1 MCPYLFQNYHYRINL
16 LCFYAEY
23 LQVSPKGY
31 PPRVKN
37 RRKPKSRREYR
48 LSGSSLSLKKPFTFI
63 AKQIY
68 FLTGNRYIISVYRF
82 HQVILWLKPN
92 TPLFFKESFYD
103 CPLRYQLE
111 PLQYPHYWHY
121 SAAGQASSLHR
132 EFRHWSTNNKTR
144 PTKVISTHP
153 NRPVLFPFNYNLKNT
168 LMSCLHL
175 VQPLQFF
182 LFHAK
187 RVFRTRERTFLHFFI
202 KSIQRVYHL
211 LI

>member
-1 MCPYLFQNYHYRINL
+1 MTTPTIITRLWDLFLVDNYNTPTHINQLIAPKSKTTLLCKEENGKFLMCPYLFQNYHYRINL

-111 PLQYPHYWHY
+111 PLQHLHYWHY

-132 EFRHWSTNNKTR
+132 EFRH
-144 PTKVISTHP
+144 
-153 NRPVLFPFNYNLKNT
+153 
-168 LMSCLHL
+168 
-175 VQPLQFF
+175 
-182 LFHAK
+182 
-187 RVFRTRERTFLHFFI
+187 
-202 KSIQRVYHL
+202 
-211 LI
+211 